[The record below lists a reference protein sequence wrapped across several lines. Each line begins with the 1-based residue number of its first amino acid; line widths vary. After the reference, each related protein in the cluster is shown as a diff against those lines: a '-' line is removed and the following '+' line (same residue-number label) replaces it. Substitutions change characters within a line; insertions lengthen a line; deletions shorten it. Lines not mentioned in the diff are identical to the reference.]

1 MTTLAQ
7 YSAARAALA
16 EASRV
21 EQVMHVRDEVE
32 HLKLY
37 ARQIKDRSLMA
48 DALELQLRCERRLGE
63 LLVAAKE
70 LGQIAEGRRRKN
82 SDSDAEF
89 PRVVL
94 TEVGIDHR
102 LSSKAQK
109 AASLSQ
115 QAFDSMVEQARNRL
129 VSGAAIIV
137 DMAKAEDKKGRR
149 DEKEAALAERIR
161 AASANVGNG
170 KLYGLILADPA
181 WRFEPYSRETGM
193 DRAPENHYPTMTLDK
208 IEALQ
213 IPAADDCVLFLW
225 ATVPMLP
232 EALAVMGAWGFTYK
246 SQIVWVKDRIGT
258 GYWARNKHELL
269 LIGTKG
275 SIPAPVPGT
284 QPESAILAPVGRH
297 SEKPEVFHELIE
309 RLFPNIPKLEMFS
322 RRARPGWDSWGAEAD
337 LPPHDEDGVII
348 DDVPAIGPAT
358 APAPGAGGMSA
369 KGDDISLADLRDM
382 LDYSPETG
390 EFRWKVAKGRMQPGD
405 TTGSDNGN
413 GYLIIWIDGQRYRAH
428 RLAWLYH
435 YGQWPV
441 ADIDHV
447 NGDPTDNRIE
457 NLRECTD
464 RENSRNRGPW
474 KRNQSGLKGVHAQN
488 GKWRAQITA
497 DGEKI
502 DLGTFSS
509 REEAHAAYRE
519 AARKYHGDFARTA
532 ASPIKS
538 NAKATEVE
546 PGNAGGAAPVRHNND
561 WAGVASRLAG
571 GRTPDSEEGGSCA
584 LGASP
589 SSQVLDEPSGADPG
603 SAVECGAQDSEVA
616 AVAPASA
623 AIAPVEQ
630 SPPFDN
636 APGAPHS
643 GEMPDIPAIFDR
655 REKAA

>member
-1 MTTLAQ
+1 VTTLAQ

-16 EASRV
+16 EAARV

-48 DALELQLRCERRLGE
+48 EALEMQLRCERRLGE

-70 LGQIAEGRRRKN
+70 LGQIAEGRRPKN
-82 SDSDAEF
+82 CSDEEQF

-94 TEVGIDHR
+94 ADAGIDR
-102 LSSKAQK
+102 KLSSKAQK

-115 QAFDSMVEQARNRL
+115 QAFDAMVEQARNKL
-129 VSGAAIIV
+129 VSGASIIV
-137 DMAKAEDKKGRR
+137 DMVKAEDKKGRR

-225 ATVPMLP
+225 ATAPMLQ
-232 EALAVMGAWGFTYK
+232 EALSVMGAWGFTYK
-246 SQIVWVKDRIGT
+246 SQIIWVKDRIGT

-275 SIPAPVPGT
+275 SIPAPAPGT
-284 QPESAILAPVGRH
+284 QPESAILAPVSRH
-297 SEKPEVFHELIE
+297 SEKPEVFHGLIE
-309 RLFPNIPKLEMFS
+309 RLFPNVPKLEMFS

-348 DDVPAIGPAT
+348 EPASVPSDAEDGQ
-358 APAPGAGGMSA
+358 
-369 KGDDISLADLRDM
+369 GDDAERQKAPFGALALQ
-382 LDYSPETG
+382 SSS
-390 EFRWKVAKGRMQPGD
+390 VAPSEEGAAIAL
-405 TTGSDNGN
+405 N
-413 GYLIIWIDGQRYRAH
+413 A
-428 RLAWLYH
+428 
-435 YGQWPV
+435 
-441 ADIDHV
+441 
-447 NGDPTDNRIE
+447 
-457 NLRECTD
+457 
-464 RENSRNRGPW
+464 
-474 KRNQSGLKGVHAQN
+474 
-488 GKWRAQITA
+488 
-497 DGEKI
+497 
-502 DLGTFSS
+502 SS
-509 REEAHAAYRE
+509 
-519 AARKYHGDFARTA
+519 
-532 ASPIKS
+532 SQIKS

-546 PGNAGGAAPVRHNND
+546 PGNAGGTVPVRHNND
-561 WAGVASRLAG
+561 RAGVASRLAG

-589 SSQVLDEPSGADPG
+589 SSHPLSPSGELTATGTNGGDHEDEVATAILKSSDNRQVLDEPSGADPG
-603 SAVECGAQDSEVA
+603 SAVESGAQVSEVA
-616 AVAPASA
+616 AIAPASA
-623 AIAPVEQ
+623 AIAPVEL
-630 SPPFDN
+630 SPSRDV

-643 GEMPDIPAIFDR
+643 GEMPDLPAIFDSR
-655 REKAA
+655 SKAA